1 MEKEDRY
8 CRSDGHA
15 METNFVDLVKPVGE
29 EDDHKQKQNKENN
42 TEDGG
47 GRRVSA
53 KDVRNQL
60 IVQFGLHRVNL
71 NENVQ
76 EA

>member
-15 METNFVDLVKPVGE
+15 AYMHICMETNFVDLVKPVGE

-53 KDVRNQL
+53 KDVRNL
-60 IVQFGLHRVNL
+60 GGSIS
-71 NENVQ
+71 
-76 EA
+76 

>member
-1 MEKEDRY
+1 MKAVDNYDGYGKERQVLQIRWTCCIY
-8 CRSDGHA
+8 A
-15 METNFVDLVKPVGE
+15 YMETNFVDLVKPVGE

-53 KDVRNQL
+53 KDVRNL
-60 IVQFGLHRVNL
+60 GGSIS
-71 NENVQ
+71 
-76 EA
+76 

>member
-1 MEKEDRY
+1 MHL
-8 CRSDGHA
+8 C

-42 TEDGG
+42 TKDSG

-53 KDVRNQL
+53 KDVRDTLKNYL
-60 IVQFGLHRVNL
+60 ADFFR
-71 NENVQ
+71 
-76 EA
+76 